1 MPRSTAAG
9 VSLVVALLLILT
21 GCASPSPI
29 VSPSAPSAASN
40 PTPTGA
46 EGSEPV
52 IATIVV
58 RPEHLDLQDA
68 SGAVVQTL
76 SYDLTAGEMVS
87 ALSVAFGGE
96 PVVEEYLGHCC
107 ESRPA
112 TIYRWDR
119 FQVRDDHMGRFADED
134 PSVWIPD
141 DGPDYAD
148 MNLLVRVA
156 GPEAR
161 GVAITTTPGFE
172 VGGDL
177 EELAAGLGQPYP
189 DGSFVEI
196 AVETG
201 PELGPPEIEGKVNA
215 YSVVVQAPGSESEVQ
230 ISAPVN
236 IGVGRV

>member
-1 MPRSTAAG
+1 MHRDAPPAETGSSSTPFAESG
-9 VSLVVALLLILT
+9 
-21 GCASPSPI
+21 
-29 VSPSAPSAASN
+29 
-40 PTPTGA
+40 PTPTGG
-46 EGSEPV
+46 EGGEPV

-58 RPEHLDLQDA
+58 RPEQLDLQDA

-76 SYDLTAGEMVS
+76 SYDLTAEEIVGV
-87 ALSVAFGGE
+87 LSVAFGGE
-96 PVVEEYLGHCC
+96 PVVEEFPGRCC

-112 TIYRWDR
+112 TVFRWDG
-119 FQVRDDHMGRFADED
+119 FQVRDDHMGQFAED
-134 PSVWIPD
+134 DRSVWIPD
-141 DGPDYAD
+141 DRPDYVD
-148 MNLLVRVA
+148 MNLFVQVA

-161 GVAITTTPGFE
+161 GVAITTTPGFA

-177 EELAAGLGQPYP
+177 EELAAGLGQPHP
-189 DGSFVEI
+189 DGPFVEI